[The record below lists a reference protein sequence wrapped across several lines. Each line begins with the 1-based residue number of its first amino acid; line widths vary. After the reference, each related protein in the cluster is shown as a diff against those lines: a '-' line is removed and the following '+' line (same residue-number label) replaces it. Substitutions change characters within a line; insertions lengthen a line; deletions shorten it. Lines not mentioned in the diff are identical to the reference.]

1 MVLRLRDRNH
11 TGACHAGNLVVRRQA
26 AVLDGVPG
34 VRPRPLTLGGLDRVE
49 HDSDRRRGL
58 RVRAGLQ
65 SGAMRAR
72 HQRVEF
78 PGLVIEDAVVVGLG
92 RIAFRE
98 IGGQPAEGAVG
109 VQLDAAEREPVVS
122 QAPDQPE
129 LEYLFEEGRDD
140 HHVHAQVEAAGV
152 ARGDVGFRLAPA
164 DLRIHDRGDP
174 GPQKL
179 MQGAIELTAGNLG
192 RLRQVNVGTVV
203 ANLDPVSAG
212 EQVARGVP
220 EKAIGRAV
228 RIAADLTPRRGR
240 RLRGDAVGL
249 EAETI
254 HAASMAADVHD
265 IDLAIDSG
273 TVEVAGE
280 WLAALRQAAIVVAE
294 GAQRR
299 TLRKAACVLAQER
312 DERID
317 RRGDAWADV
326 HPGLRLAEHEWV
338 TVSVDEAGHER
349 PAGQVVL
356 LAVASSKRSALFE
369 RARPDDSI
377 AVDRQRVD
385 AKRIRHGQD
394 WAAAKDDRFWAPA
407 AGCTRQADT
416 AVGPS
421 SAATTAAASRRPVAM
436 AA

>member
-1 MVLRLRDRNH
+1 
-11 TGACHAGNLVVRRQA
+11 
-26 AVLDGVPG
+26 
-34 VRPRPLTLGGLDRVE
+34 
-49 HDSDRRRGL
+49 
-58 RVRAGLQ
+58 
-65 SGAMRAR
+65 MRAS
-72 HQRVEF
+72 HQRAELS
-78 PGLVIEDAVVVGLG
+78 GLVIEDAVVVGFG
-92 RIAFRE
+92 RIAFGK
-98 IGGQPAEGAVG
+98 IGGQPAERAIGI
-109 VQLDAAEREPVVS
+109 QLDAAEREPVVS
-122 QAPDQPE
+122 QATDQAE
-129 LEYLFEEGRDD
+129 LQRLVEEGRDH
-140 HHVHAQVEAAGV
+140 HHVHSYVEAAGV

-174 GPQKL
+174 GSKKL
-179 MQGAIELTAGNLG
+179 MQRAIELTAGNLR
-192 RLRQVNVGTVV
+192 RLRQVDVGTMV
-203 ANLDPVSAG
+203 ANLDPVLSG
-212 EQVARGVP
+212 EQIARRVP

-280 WLAALRQAAIVVAE
+280 WLAALRQAAVVIAE
-294 GAQRR
+294 GAQRS
-299 TLRKAACVLAQER
+299 TLRHTACVLGEQR
-312 DERID
+312 DELVD

-356 LAVASSKRSALFE
+356 LAVAPSKRSALFE

-407 AGCTRQADT
+407 DGCTRQADT

-421 SAATTAAASRRPVAM
+421 SAATRA
-436 AA
+436 